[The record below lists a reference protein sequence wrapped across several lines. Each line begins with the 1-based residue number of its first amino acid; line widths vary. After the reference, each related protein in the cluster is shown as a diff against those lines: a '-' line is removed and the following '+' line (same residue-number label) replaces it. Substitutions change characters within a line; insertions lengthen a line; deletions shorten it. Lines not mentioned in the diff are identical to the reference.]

1 MTDNLFQPYKL
12 NETFTLNNRILMA
25 PLTRCMA
32 TDELVPTQ
40 LMADYYARRADCGL
54 IISEATNIRPD
65 AQGYINTPGLFT
77 KKQIEGWRVVTDAV
91 NAKGGIIFAQL
102 WHCGRVAHSHYSG
115 HQPIAPSARSIGG
128 TVPRNRDLTYEV
140 PKAATQAD
148 IDQLIED
155 YAQAAANAM
164 EAGFDGVEIHGANS
178 YLIDQFLHHDSNV
191 REDQYGQ
198 TPENMARFPLAV
210 TDAICARIGKDRT
223 ATRLS
228 PGTYFNIQPDNRDR
242 QVFDYYLSEL
252 EKRDLAYIHLG
263 IFDDQ
268 THFDYLDGQAT
279 SYIRKHYNKTFV
291 GCGSYDAK
299 SASQAI
305 SEDKFDLIAI
315 GRYLIA
321 NHDYIEKVKNGE
333 PVKEYD
339 ESMLPELY

>member
-1 MTDNLFQPYKL
+1 
-12 NETFTLNNRILMA
+12 MA
-25 PLTRCMA
+25 PLTRSKA

-77 KKQIEGWRVVTDAV
+77 QKQIEGWQVVTDAV
-91 NAKGGIIFAQL
+91 HAKGGIIFAQL
-102 WHCGRVAHSHYSG
+102 WHCGRVAHSHYCG
-115 HQPIAPSARSIGG
+115 HQPMAPSARSISG
-128 TVPRNRDLTYEV
+128 TVPRNRDLTYET

-148 IDQLIED
+148 IDQLIKD
-155 YAQAAANAM
+155 YAQASANAI
-164 EAGFDGVEIHGANS
+164 EAGFDGVEIHGANG
-178 YLIDQFLHHDSNV
+178 YLIDQFLHHDSNI
-191 REDQYGQ
+191 RKDQYGQ

-210 TDAICARIGKDRT
+210 TDAICERIGKDRT

-228 PGTYFNIQPDNRDR
+228 PGTYFNIEADNRDR
-242 QVFDYYLSEL
+242 KVFDYYLSEL

-268 THFDYLDGQAT
+268 IQFDYLDGQA
-279 SYIRKHYNKTFV
+279 SAYIRKHYNKTFV

-299 SASQAI
+299 SASEAI
-305 SEDKFDLIAI
+305 NADKFDLIAI
-315 GRYLIA
+315 GRYFIA
-321 NHDYIEKVKNGE
+321 NPDYIEKLKIGE

-339 ESMLPELY
+339 ESMLPKLY